1 MTRGIY
7 DAFMTGPEWMVEL
20 THAYTY
26 SAQPLAVA
34 AGLATLDVYAEEGL
48 FQRAADLAPYF
59 EDAIHALKGL
69 PNVVD
74 VRNLG
79 MMAAVEVAPREGTHP
94 TARSYRS
101 EEHTSELQSLMRISY
116 AVFCLKKKI
125 KTHSQANTNNKN

>member
-1 MTRGIY
+1 MMSLAKGMTNATVPASAVVMKRGIY

-20 THAYTY
+20 THGYTY
-26 SAQPLAVA
+26 SAHPLAVA

-79 MMAAVEVAPREGTHP
+79 MMAAVEVAPREGTH
-94 TARSYRS
+94 RS
-101 EEHTSELQSLMRISY
+101 EERRVGKEGVMTVKSRGAASH
-116 AVFCLKKKI
+116 
-125 KTHSQANTNNKN
+125 

>member
-48 FQRAADLAPYF
+48 FQRAADLTPYF
-59 EDAIHALKGL
+59 EDAIHALKAL

-79 MMAAVEVAPREGTHP
+79 MMAAVEGAPREGTHP
-94 TARSYRS
+94 TARSYSAEERRVGKERAQTCRPRRS
-101 EEHTSELQSLMRISY
+101 SLHSTKQHTT
-116 AVFCLKKKI
+116 ATV
-125 KTHSQANTNNKN
+125 NTPH

>member
-20 THAYTY
+20 THGYTY
-26 SAQPLAVA
+26 SAHPLAVA

-94 TARSYRS
+94 TARSYDLFLNRS
-101 EEHTSELQSLMRISY
+101 EEHTSELQ
-116 AVFCLKKKI
+116 
-125 KTHSQANTNNKN
+125 